1 MAGRILVYIIIFFLY
16 LCNANAQNT
25 GSLSGTVKDS
35 KTKEIVIGATI
46 KVVGTYIA
54 SASDADGKYI
64 INGIKP
70 GDYTIKITSIGFSE
84 AIYTGIK
91 IEANK
96 TKILN
101 VMLTDVSQSI
111 GTVTV
116 YGQKNLIDLESGES
130 GATIK
135 REDIAQMNMRD
146 VKEIASSQAGVVKGP
161 DGIQIRGARVYET
174 QYVVDG
180 IGAADPLA
188 GTGFGTDLN
197 AGSIGELNLITGGI
211 GAEYGD
217 GSAGV
222 VSATIREGEDRF
234 QISGN
239 WQRDHL
245 AKTRPKNGWNTD
257 IGDLS
262 FGGPVPFTKGR
273 LSYFNNVTFSL
284 TDDYF
289 GPTANQLHSSLFTK
303 NDSFWAPRN
312 TNNFTHTFKLSYKL
326 KKGTKIT
333 LSNQHS
339 LSINQS
345 TRTLQIVGFDAVMVP
360 GYQFNRSLNLDNA
373 NTYTHQS
380 NLTAFNLKHSINKHW
395 LYTLSIGRLFTN
407 LRADAN
413 GRPFRTRSV
422 DQLFDE
428 NSIVTDPVYIFNPG
442 DSVQFVLPGPGL
454 VNNGGIAPLW
464 HDHYAKEWTLS
475 HKFRYYPTN
484 NKHQFLFGWEHKQ
497 NEYQWVDVTR
507 PWVGAPI
514 YIDDSTATP
523 SISVGSSSDIWKVR
537 PNNGGFF
544 AQDKITYKGI
554 IANIGLRVNYWAPGK
569 FADNA
574 VNNENSPVLDQIR
587 TDYKKNTFGLFGLR
601 YKARILPKI
610 NVTFPVTT
618 NNTLYF
624 NYGHSM
630 KLPHP
635 RFLYAGLDPDFQN
648 QSFLANLGNPD
659 LNPEVNVSYEVGVK
673 SMVTKDFGVTV
684 SAFNN
689 NRFDYI
695 VSRRVIVKDVTGRPV
710 SKTMYINQDYAKIM
724 GVELGTQLRVTKFFR
739 TYLNITYQ
747 VARGKSN
754 SARESQLQIEQ
765 TGEVPISTEQYLS
778 FDRPWNI
785 NNGIVFTTDSTFR
798 IFPKILKDMVLFISN
813 SYQSGF
819 RYTPQKQ
826 EGTNSLGRPQYAP
839 QNDKFLESIA
849 SPWYNTDIK
858 ISKMIKTGK
867 QQGLVLSVEIRNA
880 WNNKNAQIINP
891 VTGRAYEPGDDV
903 PTGWRDPRY
912 VGPEEDGVPP
922 DNPARY
928 LPPRQVLMGLSFRF

>member
-1 MAGRILVYIIIFFLY
+1 MIRSLFSLLLLCFSIQTWSQQAGSI
-16 LCNANAQNT
+16 
-25 GSLSGTVKDS
+25 SGTVKDS
-35 KTKEIVIGATI
+35 KTKETVIGATI
-46 KVVGTYIA
+46 KLVGTYLA
-54 SASDADGKYI
+54 TASDADGKYTLT
-64 INGIKP
+64 GIKP
-70 GDYTIKITSIGFSE
+70 GDYTLKITSIGYSE
-84 AIYTGIK
+84 AIYTGIR
-91 IEANK
+91 IEAGKVK
-96 TKILN
+96 TLNIL
-101 VMLTDVSQSI
+101 LTDVSQDI

-116 YGQKNLIDLESGES
+116 YGQKNLVDLESGES

-146 VKEIASSQAGVVKGP
+146 VKEIASAQAGVIKGP
-161 DGIQIRGARVYET
+161 DGLQIRGARVYET
-174 QYVVDG
+174 QYMVDG
-180 IGAADPLA
+180 ISASDPLA

-197 AGSIGELNLITGGI
+197 SGSIGELNLITGGA
-211 GAEYGD
+211 GAEFGD

-222 VSATIREGEDRF
+222 VSATIREGEEKF
-234 QISGN
+234 SIAGN
-239 WQRDHL
+239 WQRDHV
-245 AKTRPKNGWNTD
+245 AKARPANGWNTD
-257 IGDLS
+257 IGELS
-262 FGGPVPFTKGR
+262 FGGPVPFTRGK
-273 LSYFNNVTFSL
+273 LNYFNNITFNL

-289 GPTANQLHSSLFTK
+289 GPVAKQLHSSLFSG

-312 TNNFTHTFKLSYKL
+312 SNNFTHTLKLSFKLKR
-326 KKGTKIT
+326 GTKIT

-339 LSINQS
+339 LSINQN

-380 NLTAFNLKHSINKHW
+380 NLTALTLKHALNKRW
-395 LYTLSIGRLFTN
+395 IYFFNAGRLFTN
-407 LRADAN
+407 LRCDAN
-413 GRPFRTRSV
+413 GRPFRTQTV
-422 DQLFDE
+422 DRLFDE

-442 DSVQFVLPGPGL
+442 DSIQFVLPGPGL

-464 HDHYAKEWTLS
+464 HDHYAGEWTLS
-475 HKFRYYPTN
+475 HKFRYYPAN
-484 NKHQFLFGWEHKQ
+484 NKHQFHFGWEHKQ
-497 NEYQWVDVTR
+497 NSYQWVDVTR

-514 YIDDSTATP
+514 YLNDSTFTP
-523 SISVGSSSDIWKVR
+523 SISVGSSSDIWKVK
-537 PNNGGFF
+537 PNNGGLF

-554 IANIGLRVNYWAPGK
+554 IANIGLRFNYWAPGK

-574 VNNENSPVLDQIR
+574 VNNPDSPVPDQIR
-587 TDYKKNTFGLFGLR
+587 TDYKKNTFGMFGLM

-610 NVTFPVTT
+610 NVSFPVTT

-635 RFLYAGLDPDFQN
+635 RFLYAGLDPEFQN
-648 QSFLANLGNPD
+648 RSFLANLGNPD
-659 LNPEVNVSYEVGVK
+659 LNPEVNVSYEVGLK
-673 SMVTKDFGVTV
+673 SMITKDFGLTI

-710 SKTMYINQDYAKIM
+710 SKTMYINQDYAKII
-724 GVELGTQLRVTKFFR
+724 GVELGTQIRVTRHFR
-739 TYLNITYQ
+739 TYVNVTYQ

-765 TGEVPISTEQYLS
+765 TGEVPLSTEQYLS

-785 NNGIVFTTDSTFR
+785 NNGIVYTTDSNVKV
-798 IFPKILKDMVLFISN
+798 FPALLKNITVFISN

-826 EGTNSLGRPQYAP
+826 EGFNKLGRPLYAP
-839 QNDKFLESIA
+839 EQDKYLREIA
-849 SPWYNTDIK
+849 TPWYNTDVK
-858 ISKMIKTGK
+858 LSKWIKTGSHK
-867 QQGLVLSVEIRNA
+867 GVIISLEIRNL

-903 PTGWRDPRY
+903 PVGWRDPRY

-928 LPPRQVLMGLSFRF
+928 LPPRQVLMGLSFKF

>member
-1 MAGRILVYIIIFFLY
+1 LKFLKLYIILAVVALSNF
-16 LCNANAQNT
+16 CWAQN
-25 GSLSGTVKDS
+25 GSLSGVIKDAA
-35 KTKEIVIGATI
+35 TKETVIGATVKI
-46 KVVGTYIA
+46 VGTYLA
-54 SASDADGKYI
+54 TASDADGKYQI
-64 INGIKP
+64 QNIKP
-70 GDYTIKITSIGFSE
+70 GDYTIKITSIGYSE
-84 AIYTGIK
+84 AVYTGIK
-91 IEANK
+91 IEAGKNK
-96 TKILN
+96 VLN
-101 VMLTDVSQSI
+101 IQMTDVSQSI

-116 YGQKNLIDLESGES
+116 YGQKNLIDLESAES
-130 GATIK
+130 GANIK
-135 REDIAQMNMRD
+135 REEIAQMNMRD
-146 VKEIASSQAGVVKGP
+146 VKEIASSQAGILKGP
-161 DGIQIRGARVYET
+161 DGLQIRGARVYET
-174 QYVVDG
+174 QFLVDG
-180 IGAADPLA
+180 ISASDPLA

-197 AGSIGELNLITGGI
+197 AGSIGDLNLITGGI

-222 VSATIREGEDRF
+222 VSATIREGDDRF
-234 QISGN
+234 QIAGN
-239 WQRDHL
+239 WQRDHFSK
-245 AKTRPKNGWNTD
+245 ARPSTGWNTD

-262 FGGPVPFTKGR
+262 FGGPVPFTKR
-273 LSYFNNVTFSL
+273 KLSYFNSVTFNL

-289 GPTANQLHSSLFTK
+289 GPTARQLHSSLMGQ

-312 TNNFTHTFKLSYKL
+312 SNAFTHTFKLSYKF

-339 LSINQS
+339 LAINQS

-380 NLTAFNLKHSINKHW
+380 NLTALNLKHSINKYW
-395 LYTLSIGRLFTN
+395 IYNLNVGRLFTN
-407 LRADAN
+407 LRSDAN
-413 GRPFRTRSV
+413 GRPFRTATV
-422 DQLFDE
+422 DQLYDE
-428 NSIVTDPVYIFNPG
+428 NSIVTDPIYIFNPG
-442 DSVQFVLPGPGL
+442 DSVQYVLPGPGL

-464 HDHYAKEWTLS
+464 HDHYAKEWTIS
-475 HKFRYYPTN
+475 NKFRYYPKN
-484 NKHQFLFGWEHKQ
+484 NRHQFLFGWDHKQ
-497 NEYQWVDVTR
+497 NEYQWIDVTR

-514 YIDDSTATP
+514 YINDSTSTP
-523 SISVGSSSDIWKVR
+523 SISVGSSSDIWKVK
-537 PNNGGFF
+537 PNNGGLF

-554 IANIGLRVNYWAPGK
+554 IANIGLRFNYWAPGK
-569 FADNA
+569 FADDA
-574 VNNENSPVLDQIR
+574 VNNPASPVLDQVR
-587 TDYKKNTFGLFGLR
+587 TDYKSHTFGLLGLR
-601 YKARILPKI
+601 YKARFLPKI

-648 QSFLANLGNPD
+648 RSFLSNLGNPD
-659 LNPEVNVSYEVGVK
+659 LNPEVNVSYEVGIK
-673 SMVTKDFGVTV
+673 SMLSKDLGITFT
-684 SAFNN
+684 AFNN

-695 VSRRVIVKDVTGRPV
+695 VSRKVIVTDVTGRPV

-724 GVELGTQLRVTKFFR
+724 GVEAGFQFR
-739 TYLNITYQ
+739 MSKYFKTYLNVTYQ

-765 TGEVPISTEQYLS
+765 TGEVPLSTEQYLS

-785 NNGIVFTTDSTFR
+785 NNGIIFSPDSTFMWFPR
-798 IFPKILKDMVLFISN
+798 IVKNTVIFMST

-819 RYTPQKQ
+819 RYTPQNL
-826 EGTNSLGRPQYAP
+826 EGYNNLGRPQYAP
-839 QNDKFLESIA
+839 DNSRYLRELA
-849 SPWYNTDIK
+849 TPWFNSDLK
-858 ISKMIKTGK
+858 ISKMFKTGK
-867 QQGLVLSVEIRNA
+867 QQGVVISVEIRNM

-928 LPPRQVLMGLSFRF
+928 LPPRQILYGISFRF